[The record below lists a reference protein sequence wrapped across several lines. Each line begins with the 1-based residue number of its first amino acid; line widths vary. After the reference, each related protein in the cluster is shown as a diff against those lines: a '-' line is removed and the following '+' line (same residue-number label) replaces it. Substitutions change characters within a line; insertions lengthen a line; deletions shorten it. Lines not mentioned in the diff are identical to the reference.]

1 MAKTARDEG
10 FGQSLDDKALQA
22 ARQLAQLGISAEVID
37 PRTLRPL
44 DLDTIIASVKKTS
57 RLLIAHEGW
66 KHGGFGAEVSAA
78 VAEHAIDWLD
88 GPIARVTSRDLPM
101 PYNDRLER
109 ATMPQAADIVDA
121 AMALVRRDHAPA

>member
-1 MAKTARDEG
+1 
-10 FGQSLDDKALQA
+10 
-22 ARQLAQLGISAEVID
+22 
-37 PRTLRPL
+37 
-44 DLDTIIASVKKTS
+44 
-57 RLLIAHEGW
+57 
-66 KHGGFGAEVSAA
+66 VSAA

-109 ATMPQAADIVDA
+109 ATLPQAADIVDA